1 MALGNYNNSNKAE
14 YKDPT
19 VYSNYTFSN
28 PESKVDATKLSF
40 KYWKNSLAIS
50 ISPRKNT
57 NDSTISYDYQNQITI
72 YLSHTKARILAE
84 QIKALLSDEKLDS
97 VGVNSGSSIITINRG
112 TKYGT
117 SNFVMEIVGLGEDGS
132 ATGSIAYEF
141 KGNGYHYG
149 ICNIEN
155 NGGALG
161 FDRIDYNTLELEQL
175 ITLLEEYYKAMTGA
189 VAFSVV
195 DQNKYGSDR
204 TIDKI
209 AEKLGVNQNNGN
221 GNNYNRNSYFDN
233 PNNARNTSSANTN
246 IDQVG
251 IDEIENELF

>member
-1 MALGNYNNSNKAE
+1 MALGNYNNNRTE

-19 VYSNYTFSN
+19 VYSNYVFSN
-28 PESKVDATKLSF
+28 PDSKVDATKLSF

-50 ISPRKNT
+50 ISPKKNS
-57 NDSTISYDYQNQITI
+57 NDNTISYDYQNQITI

-84 QIKALLSDEKLDS
+84 QIKTLLSDEKLNS

-132 ATGSIAYEF
+132 ATGSIGYEF

-161 FDRIDYNTLELEQL
+161 FDRIDYNDLELHQL

-189 VAFSVV
+189 IAFSVV

-204 TIDKI
+204 TLDKI
-209 AEKLGVNQNNGN
+209 AEKLGVNQTNNNGN

-233 PNNARNTSSANTN
+233 PNNARNTTTNSS
-246 IDQVG
+246 IDQIG
-251 IDEIENELF
+251 IEDLENELF

>member
-132 ATGSIAYEF
+132 ATGSIKLKYYDIDNGSLNENVTTT
-141 KGNGYHYG
+141 GN
-149 ICNIEN
+149 IPLNSN
-155 NGGALG
+155 P
-161 FDRIDYNTLELEQL
+161 L
-175 ITLLEEYYKAMTGA
+175 IILTSDAEA
-189 VAFSVV
+189 V
-195 DQNKYGSDR
+195 
-204 TIDKI
+204 
-209 AEKLGVNQNNGN
+209 LP
-221 GNNYNRNSYFDN
+221 NSFCI
-233 PNNARNTSSANTN
+233 S
-246 IDQVG
+246 
-251 IDEIENELF
+251 

>member
-204 TIDKI
+204 TLDKI